1 MIMAVVMIK
10 MKIIMKKTSN
20 YYKKR
25 RSAIFRL
32 LTESNNFF
40 IIPAIRIYFDRAYKG
55 GYDKI
60 YLEISWFNRTLAIK
74 IK

>member
-1 MIMAVVMIK
+1 MMAVVMIK

-20 YYKKR
+20 YYKR
-25 RSAIFRL
+25 RKSAIFRL

-40 IIPAIRIYFDRAYKG
+40 ITPTIRVYFDRAYAG
-55 GYDKI
+55 SYDRI
-60 YLEISWFNRTLAIK
+60 YLELSWFNRTLAIK

>member
-1 MIMAVVMIK
+1 MMAVVMIK

-20 YYKKR
+20 YYKRKKT
-25 RSAIFRL
+25 AIFRL

-40 IIPAIRIYFDRAYKG
+40 ITPTIRVYFDRAYAG
-55 GYDKI
+55 CYDRI
-60 YLEISWFNRTLAIK
+60 YLELSWFNRTLAIK